1 MKVRLSE
8 YNRLWKL
15 MYHEE
20 CERLYEILGQEII
33 KCEHFGST
41 SVEGMKAKPVIDMM
55 VIVKDITQIDTY
67 NDTFKNKN
75 YDVAG
80 EWGIKGR
87 RLLRK
92 GGENRTHHIHIYQFD
107 NLEIDRHIKVRD
119 YLRAQEQE
127 VKSYNKIKKE
137 ITKDC
142 DDTKTNR
149 DKKHDYV
156 KKLEERA
163 IEYFK

>member
-20 CERLYEILGQEII
+20 CEHLYEILGQEII

-80 EWGIKGR
+80 E
-87 RLLRK
+87 LRV
-92 GGENRTHHIHIYQFD
+92 G
-107 NLEIDRHIKVRD
+107 D
-119 YLRAQEQE
+119 Y
-127 VKSYNKIKKE
+127 
-137 ITKDC
+137 
-142 DDTKTNR
+142 
-149 DKKHDYV
+149 
-156 KKLEERA
+156 
-163 IEYFK
+163 

>member
-1 MKVRLSE
+1 MKVRLTE
-8 YNRLWKL
+8 YNPLWKS

-87 RLLRK
+87 
-92 GGENRTHHIHIYQFD
+92 Y
-107 NLEIDRHIKVRD
+107 
-119 YLRAQEQE
+119 
-127 VKSYNKIKKE
+127 
-137 ITKDC
+137 
-142 DDTKTNR
+142 
-149 DKKHDYV
+149 
-156 KKLEERA
+156 
-163 IEYFK
+163 

>member
-1 MKVRLSE
+1 
-8 YNRLWKL
+8 
-15 MYHEE
+15 
-20 CERLYEILGQEII
+20 LYEILGQEII

-55 VIVKDITQIDTY
+55 VIVRDITQIDTY
-67 NDTFKNKN
+67 NSTFKNKN

-107 NLEIDRHIKVRD
+107 NLEIDRHLKVRD
-119 YLRAQEQE
+119 YLRAHKQE
-127 VKSYNKIKKE
+127 VNNYNKIKEE
-137 ITKDC
+137 ITKNV
-142 DDTKTNR
+142 DDTKIYR

-163 IEYFK
+163 IKYFS